1 MLPSADFKSPNLPTL
16 LKTRNSFSNSRKY
29 KSRFLTGLTCLLVSS
44 TAMAQSKETE
54 PAIDRNAMLLPG
66 VDAVVVPAA
75 ELEHFC
81 SSEIITI
88 PEHLAK
94 SIGKDSSS
102 QEIEFEAD
110 QIDLTDGNIYT
121 LKGNAEVVQG
131 AQGIFADSLSYDQ
144 QNYQASAKGEV
155 KFYSAQGDTIFSDR
169 LTLEIGTRIG
179 EAEGV
184 QFTMSKRDIEE
195 TVLVTKD
202 EARRLKTLGAAGIE
216 FVVPNTIS
224 AKEDG
229 DQVVLKLDETSQ
241 AVYQNK
247 KTKIGRVKQKRVRMS
262 VRGEADRLFF
272 EGYQRERLENVA
284 ITTCRTGQDDVF
296 IRAREMTLDHSTG
309 IGRASGL
316 KVSLFNVPIFYL
328 PQATFPINDERKTG
342 FLFPTVGY
350 EKESGYIASIPY
362 YINIAPTQD
371 ATITPRVLT
380 QRGVQLIGEYRYLG
394 DGYDGILSAEVLPSD
409 AVFED
414 DRWALHYQHDT
425 QFAENWEAS
434 IDTQSA
440 SDNQY
445 FEDFE
450 NDINLTSATL
460 LPQKAEIAYV
470 GRTVD
475 FSAGVLGYENV
486 DDLLPEASEPYGQL
500 PRVTFGLD
508 SQHNF
513 RPFKYELET
522 EVVNFDHASRVNGVR
537 SSLEPSVSISLEELY
552 GFIKPKL
559 SVTHIQYSLDKQDAG
574 LPDSPSVTV
583 PVFSV
588 DSGLFYERDA
598 TWQGEDY
605 YQTLEPRILYVYAPE
620 KDQSELPIFDT
631 SESDFNNY
639 SNLFNRKRFFGGDRV
654 GDTNQLSIGVTTR
667 LIDEETGTQK
677 LSAGM
682 GAIVYLSD
690 RKITASGE
698 AEDATTSDFAGE
710 ITASLT
716 RDWDANAFLQWDRE
730 EGDLSSGR
738 FGISYNPD
746 SRLYENNQ
754 DHRRYFSLGYLF
766 QAGGNSETE
775 ARPKDVTELD
785 LSFRWPVSDRL
796 RFKFE
801 EQYSLEDREHR
812 NTEIG
817 IGYNACCWAVWLSGQ
832 RRVQD
837 STATGD
843 EFKNAIF
850 LTLEI
855 DQLGKIGGGL

>member
-1 MLPSADFKSPNLPTL
+1 MLPSADFKSTNLPTL
-16 LKTRNSFSNSRKY
+16 LKTRNSFSNSGKY

-44 TAMAQSKETE
+44 TAMAQPEETE
-54 PAIDRNAMLLPG
+54 PAIDRNAMLLP
-66 VDAVVVPAA
+66 DAVVVPAA
-75 ELEHFC
+75 ELERFC

-94 SIGKDSSS
+94 SMGKDLSS
-102 QEIEFEAD
+102 QEVEIEAD
-110 QIDLTDGNIYT
+110 QIDLADGNIYT
-121 LKGNAEVVQG
+121 LKGNAEIVQG
-131 AQGIFADSLSYDQ
+131 VQGIFADSLRYDQ

-155 KFYSAQGDTIFSDR
+155 KFYTAQGDTIFSDR

-179 EAEGV
+179 EAEDV
-184 QFTMSKRDIEE
+184 RFTMSKRDIE
-195 TVLVTKD
+195 
-202 EARRLKTLGAAGIE
+202 
-216 FVVPNTIS
+216 
-224 AKEDG
+224 
-229 DQVVLKLDETSQ
+229 ETSQ

-247 KTKIGRVKQKRVRMS
+247 KTKVGQVKQKHVRMS
-262 VRGEADRLFF
+262 MRGEADRLFF
-272 EGYQRERLENVA
+272 EGHQRERLENVA

-296 IRAREMTLDHSTG
+296 VSAREMTLDHSTG

-316 KVSLFNVPIFYL
+316 KVRLFNVPIFYL
-328 PQATFPINDERKTG
+328 PQASFPINDKRKTG

-371 ATITPRVLT
+371 ATITPKVLT

-394 DGYDGILSAEVLPSD
+394 DGYDGILSAEVLPGD

-414 DRWALHYQHDT
+414 DRWALHYKHDT

-450 NDINLTSATL
+450 TDINLTSATL
-460 LPQKAEIAYV
+460 LSQKAEIAYV

-486 DDLLPEASEPYGQL
+486 DALFPDASEPYEQL
-500 PRVTFGLD
+500 PRVTFDLD

-537 SSLEPSVSISLEELY
+537 SSLESSVSIPLEKLY
-552 GFIKPKL
+552 GFVKPKL

-574 LPDSPSVTV
+574 LPDNPSVTV

-605 YQTLEPRILYVYAPE
+605 YQTLEPRILYVYTPE
-620 KDQSELPIFDT
+620 KDQSELPMFDT

-667 LIDEETGTQK
+667 LIDEKSGTQK
-677 LSAGM
+677 LSAST
-682 GAIVYLSD
+682 GAIVYLAD

-698 AEDATTSDFAGE
+698 TEDATTSDFVGE

-716 RDWDANAFLQWDRE
+716 QDWDANAFLQWDRE
-730 EGDLSSGR
+730 EDDLTSGR

-746 SRLYENNQ
+746 SRFYENNQ
-754 DHRRYFSLGYLF
+754 DHRRYFSFGYLF

-775 ARPKDVTELD
+775 SRPKDVSELG

-801 EQYSLEDREHR
+801 EQYSLDDREHR

-817 IGYNACCWAVWLSGQ
+817 IGYDACCWAAWLSGQ
-832 RRVQD
+832 RRAQD
-837 STATGD
+837 STATGN